1 MTIMS
6 NQKVEVSVAAT
17 IKSIVTMSEGYHGAE
32 INKRDKLANA
42 MGFVWSDKSGKYVK
56 GGKAILRRVD
66 LTDTGD
72 LAKFNALKAGFVL
85 ANSERLGAR
94 YNGYTLAEMFAFDK
108 DEKAAIKLK
117 LCNGNKKATATKA
130 QKAKVAAFVKGVN
143 AASNVISSGI
153 ANMRVTFDTV
163 ICPTP
168 AKTTLKDQ
176 KAPKINTAGGI
187 DSKVGD
193 VSNDNE
199 IESGRHTEADSIL
212 PPAIRDPRL
221 TTLFNQV
228 AQLTIEDQAAFYEVA
243 VKALAETLTK

>member
-1 MTIMS
+1 MS
-6 NQKVEVSVAAT
+6 NQKVEVSVATT
-17 IKSIVTMSEGYHGAE
+17 IKSIVTMSKGYHGAE

-56 GGKAILRRVD
+56 GGTAILRRVD

-72 LAKFNALKAGFVL
+72 LAKFHALKTGFVL

-94 YNGYTLAEMFAFDK
+94 YNGYTLAEMFSFDK
-108 DEKAAIKLK
+108 DEKAAKKLA

-143 AASNVISSGI
+143 AASNVISTGVQ
-153 ANMRVTFDTV
+153 NMRVTFDTV

-168 AKTTLKDQ
+168 AKAKDQ
-176 KAPKINTAGGI
+176 KAPKTTTANGK
-187 DSKVGD
+187 DSKTSD
-193 VSNDNE
+193 ISNDNE
-199 IESGRHTEADSIL
+199 IESGSHTEADSIL

-228 AQLTIEDQAAFYEVA
+228 TQLTLEDQAAFYEVA
-243 VKALAETLTK
+243 VIALKESLLK

>member
-1 MTIMS
+1 MS
-6 NQKVEVSVAAT
+6 NQKVESVTVTA
-17 IKSIVTMSEGYHGAE
+17 IKSIIVMSEGYHGAE

-66 LTDTGD
+66 LTDEGD
-72 LAKFNALKAGFVL
+72 LAKFRALKTGFVL

-94 YNGYTLAEMFAFDK
+94 YNGYTLAEIFALDK

-130 QKAKVAAFVKGVN
+130 QKAKVAAFVKAVN

-168 AKTTLKDQ
+168 TKTVGKDQ

-199 IESGRHTEADSIL
+199 IESGSHTEADSIL

-243 VKALAETLTK
+243 VVALADTLTK

>member
-1 MTIMS
+1 MS
-6 NQKVEVSVAAT
+6 NQKVESVAVTA
-17 IKSIVTMSEGYHGAE
+17 IKSIIAMSEGYHGAE

-66 LTDTGD
+66 LTDEGD
-72 LAKFNALKAGFVL
+72 AAKFRALKTGFVL

-94 YNGYTLAEMFAFDK
+94 YNGYTLAEIFAFDK

-130 QKAKVAAFVKGVN
+130 QKAKVAAFVKAIN

-153 ANMRVTFDTV
+153 ANMRTTFDTV

-176 KAPKINTAGGI
+176 KAPKTNTAGGI
-187 DSKVGD
+187 DSKIGD

-199 IESGRHTEADSIL
+199 IESGTHTEADSIL

-243 VKALAETLTK
+243 VKALADTLTK

>member
-1 MTIMS
+1 MS
-6 NQKVEVSVAAT
+6 NQKVESVTVTA
-17 IKSIVTMSEGYHGAE
+17 IKSIIAMSEGYHGAE

-66 LTDTGD
+66 LTDGGD
-72 LAKFNALKAGFVL
+72 LAKFRALKTGFVL

-94 YNGYTLAEMFAFDK
+94 YNGYTLAEIFAFDK

-130 QKAKVAAFVKGVN
+130 QKAKVAAFVKAIN

-153 ANMRVTFDTV
+153 ANMRTTFDTV

-176 KAPKINTAGGI
+176 KAPKTNTAGGI

-193 VSNDNE
+193 LSNDNE
-199 IESGRHTEADSIL
+199 IESGSHTEADSIL

-243 VKALAETLTK
+243 VKALADTLTK

>member
-1 MTIMS
+1 MS
-6 NQKVEVSVAAT
+6 K
-17 IKSIVTMSEGYHGAE
+17 GYHGAE

-56 GGKAILRRVD
+56 GGTAILRRVD

-72 LAKFNALKAGFVL
+72 LAKFHALKTGFVL

-94 YNGYTLAEMFAFDK
+94 YNGYTLAEMFSFDK
-108 DEKAAIKLK
+108 DEKAAKKLA

-143 AASNVISSGI
+143 AASNVISTGVQ
-153 ANMRVTFDTV
+153 NMRVTFDTV

-168 AKTTLKDQ
+168 AKAKDQ
-176 KAPKINTAGGI
+176 KAPKTTTANGK
-187 DSKVGD
+187 DSKTSD
-193 VSNDNE
+193 ISNDNE
-199 IESGRHTEADSIL
+199 IESGEVTEAKGIL

-228 AQLTIEDQAAFYEVA
+228 AQLSLEDQAAFYDVA
-243 VKALAETLTK
+243 VIALKESLLK

>member
-1 MTIMS
+1 MS
-6 NQKVEVSVAAT
+6 NQKVEVSVATT
-17 IKSIVTMSEGYHGAE
+17 IKSIVTMSKGYHGAE

-56 GGKAILRRVD
+56 GGTAILRRVD

-72 LAKFNALKAGFVL
+72 LAKFHALKTGFVL

-94 YNGYTLAEMFAFDK
+94 YNGYTLAEMFSFDK
-108 DEKAAIKLK
+108 DEKAAKKLA

-143 AASNVISSGI
+143 AASNVISTGVQ
-153 ANMRVTFDTV
+153 NMRVTFDTV

-168 AKTTLKDQ
+168 AKAKDQ
-176 KAPKINTAGGI
+176 KAPKTTTANGK
-187 DSKVGD
+187 DSKTSD
-193 VSNDNE
+193 ISNDNE
-199 IESGRHTEADSIL
+199 TESGKHTESDWGL

-228 AQLTIEDQAAFYEVA
+228 AQLALEDQAAFYDVA
-243 VKALAETLTK
+243 VIALKESLLK

>member
-1 MTIMS
+1 MS
-6 NQKVEVSVAAT
+6 NQKVEVSVATT
-17 IKSIVTMSEGYHGAE
+17 IKSIVTMSKGYHGAE

-56 GGKAILRRVD
+56 GGTAILRRVD

-72 LAKFNALKAGFVL
+72 LAKFHALKTGFVL

-94 YNGYTLAEMFAFDK
+94 YNGYTLAEMFSFDK
-108 DEKAAIKLK
+108 DEKAAKKLA

-143 AASNVISSGI
+143 AASNVISTGVQ
-153 ANMRVTFDTV
+153 NMRVTFDTV

-168 AKTTLKDQ
+168 AKANLKDQ
-176 KAPKINTAGGI
+176 KAPKINTAGGT
-187 DSKVGD
+187 DSKIGG

-199 IESGRHTEADSIL
+199 IESGSHTEADSIL

-221 TTLFNQV
+221 PTLFNQV
-228 AQLTIEDQAAFYEVA
+228 AQLSLEDQAAFYDVA
-243 VKALAETLTK
+243 VIALKESLLK

>member
-1 MTIMS
+1 MS

-17 IKSIVTMSEGYHGAE
+17 IKSIVTMSKGYHGAE

-94 YNGYTLAEMFAFDK
+94 YNGYTLAEIFALDK

-143 AASNVISSGI
+143 AAANVISSGI

-168 AKTTLKDQ
+168 AKTALKDQ
-176 KAPKINTAGGI
+176 KAPKTNTAGGT
-187 DSKVGD
+187 DSKIGD

-199 IESGRHTEADSIL
+199 IESGSHTEADSIL

-243 VKALAETLTK
+243 VKALADTLTK

>member
-1 MTIMS
+1 MS
-6 NQKVEVSVAAT
+6 NQKVESVTVTA
-17 IKSIVTMSEGYHGAE
+17 IKSIIVMSEGYHGAE

-66 LTDTGD
+66 LTDEGD
-72 LAKFNALKAGFVL
+72 LAKFRALKTGFVL

-94 YNGYTLAEMFAFDK
+94 YNGYTLAEIFALDK

-130 QKAKVAAFVKGVN
+130 QKAKVAAFVKAVN

-168 AKTTLKDQ
+168 TKTVGKDQ

-199 IESGRHTEADSIL
+199 IESGSHTEADSIL

-243 VKALAETLTK
+243 VKALADTLTK

>member
-1 MTIMS
+1 MS

-17 IKSIVTMSEGYHGAE
+17 IKSIVTMSKGYHGAE

-94 YNGYTLAEMFAFDK
+94 YNGYTLAEIFALDK

-143 AASNVISSGI
+143 AAANVISSGI

-168 AKTTLKDQ
+168 AKTALKDQ
-176 KAPKINTAGGI
+176 KAPKTNTAGGT
-187 DSKVGD
+187 DSKTSD
-193 VSNDNE
+193 ISNDNE
-199 IESGRHTEADSIL
+199 IESGKHTESDWGL
-212 PPAIRDPRL
+212 PPSIRDPRL

-243 VKALAETLTK
+243 VVALADTLTK

>member
-1 MTIMS
+1 MS

-17 IKSIVTMSEGYHGAE
+17 IKSIVTMSKGYHGAE

-66 LTDTGD
+66 LTDNGD

-94 YNGYTLAEMFAFDK
+94 YNGYTLAEIFALDK

-143 AASNVISSGI
+143 AAANVISSGI

-176 KAPKINTAGGI
+176 KAPKTNTAGGI

-199 IESGRHTEADSIL
+199 IESGSHTEADSIL

-243 VKALAETLTK
+243 VKALADTLTK